1 MVANQEYSQLSL
13 LRRTTLGPA
22 QSTSFPGFSPT
33 SPAGENPGND
43 VASQYVSID
52 FCCVFRDNIGYG
64 EGESGFSFGNSVHF
78 RPDIGGQPK
87 NIGIFVMCLNRFC
100 LRTVTL

>member
-1 MVANQEYSQLSL
+1 MTGQNWGLSGIKNIWPVIRTGDL
-13 LRRTTLGPA
+13 LSDILSPAFLSSGPA
-22 QSTSFPGFSPT
+22 TKLYFHVNFSKK
-33 SPAGENPGND
+33 N
-43 VASQYVSID
+43 SI
-52 FCCVFRDNIGYG
+52 VLTPNIGYG